1 MMKPFMA
8 IFLCAIGAAV
18 FNIASVRYFF
28 GFGSMVI
35 YWLCLAVIIIISFLK
50 ISRHE
55 SL

>member
-1 MMKPFMA
+1 MKPFMA
-8 IFLCAIGAAV
+8 IFLCAIGVAV

-28 GFGSMVI
+28 GYGSLVI
-35 YWLCLAVIIIISFLK
+35 YWVCLATIIILSFLK